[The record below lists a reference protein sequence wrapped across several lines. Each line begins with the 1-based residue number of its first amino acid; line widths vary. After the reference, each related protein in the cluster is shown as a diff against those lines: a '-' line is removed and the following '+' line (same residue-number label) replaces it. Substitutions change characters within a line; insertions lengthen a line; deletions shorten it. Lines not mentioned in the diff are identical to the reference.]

1 MRGGAQPRGKPP
13 SSSRKDGFKV
23 EHTKDCIVNAE
34 HAALRDITKPTSR
47 YKRVVVRDEVYPGAD
62 VVSVFGPDQESPA
75 WMIVFADGTK
85 IHTTHPVT
93 VVENAQ

>member
-1 MRGGAQPRGKPP
+1 MEKPINMVDFA
-13 SSSRKDGFKV
+13 SRVCLGPGSV
-23 EHTKDCIVNAE
+23 TEAE
-34 HAALRDITKPTSR
+34 HRALKDITRP
-47 YKRVVVRDEVYPGAD
+47 YKSLAWTTALAIVRERMEAAKKNAD
-62 VVSVFGPDQESPA
+62 DMSVFGPDQESPT

>member
-1 MRGGAQPRGKPP
+1 
-13 SSSRKDGFKV
+13 
-23 EHTKDCIVNAE
+23 
-34 HAALRDITKPTSR
+34 
-47 YKRVVVRDEVYPGAD
+47 VRDEVYPGAD